1 MCPHTTKKERCY
13 ICVLILRRKSSATYV
28 SSYYYIC
35 YICVRTL
42 LYLQTGRGQG
52 REVSGYICDYMCPH
66 TTASHT
72 TIYRCHICVLI
83 LLFLYVSSYYCSLY
97 CYICRQSEG
106 ESEGL
111 LALAGRVA
119 GQHTSAYGE
128 ESDAPLPRKQS
139 AALKNS
145 IVPVKAAPSAFY
157 ISDFTRELWAAA
169 GAFTHAFAP

>member
-1 MCPHTTKKERCY
+1 M
-13 ICVLILRRKSSATYV
+13 
-28 SSYYYIC
+28 SSYYY
-35 YICVRTL
+35 
-42 LYLQTGRGQG
+42 
-52 REVSGYICDYMCPH
+52 SFMSPP
-66 TTASHT
+66 
-72 TIYRCHICVLI
+72 
-83 LLFLYVSSYYCSLY
+83 SYYCSLY

-106 ESEGL
+106 KGEESEGL